1 LQLAFSAPAHAIPRD
16 ANTATYDP
24 DARLYLTAGA
34 RMAEQTFFVSGLHSG
49 PSPSAGLGI
58 ARSLRAAFGSARIVG
73 VDYWAGASGFHHD
86 VFDDIWLKPSWDLI
100 EDDLYARELSAELA
114 RGACWIPALDLEI
127 AWLARKMAPHPRLL
141 APGASALAQTGK
153 PAPAV
158 APLLPFEVP
167 PGLDLNAAD
176 DEIYSFCRAHSWR
189 VWVKG
194 PYHDAIAV
202 ANWPELERA
211 RAQLRKCWQSD
222 RLSLQAH
229 IRGYEES
236 IAFAAVGGAIA
247 DAVMMRKR
255 IITPDG
261 KTWAG
266 RIGDVPDDL
275 LGPIEAAVRA
285 VGWTG
290 GAELELLRDVDG
302 RRWLNEWNP
311 RFPAWIHGA
320 TLAGRNLPAA
330 LVRSALGLTG
340 GAQPLSERVEFTRVV
355 LEIPVRPDLPLPLQ
369 PEPEHGQ
376 VGASG
381 KYGAA
386 LSAIVP
392 KLAATEN
399 RRAAAPA
406 MSAELTADLC
416 DAATAT
422 ATATATPTPHRA
434 LFRRTAE
441 AAFAAL
447 DRRPSRSA
455 GPQLRFAYSLKTC
468 PDAEYLALA
477 RKAGMLAECISLL
490 EVRRALA
497 ADWSAA
503 DIVLN
508 GPGKWWPE
516 SEARPDG
523 LRAVFCDSVEE
534 LERLASS
541 GRRDALWGVRLRVPG
556 LRSRFGI
563 PVDELDAF
571 ERLCATVSSLPAA
584 CKFGVHVHTASTLVG
599 IGHWRDAVESAVVW
613 AATLESAT
621 GREVSVLDLGGGYH
635 PDDIARVPFA
645 DIAEF
650 AASRLAGL
658 EQVYVE
664 PGRALTQATMGVVTR
679 VLDVRRRRGQLDE
692 VVVDACIAELPLA
705 ASYPHRIF
713 ALTRSGPVPI
723 PRGRVRLLGRI
734 CMEDDVLSPGLALPP
749 DLAIGDR
756 LVVCDAGAYERSMS
770 YAFGCGGYS

>member
-1 LQLAFSAPAHAIPRD
+1 
-16 ANTATYDP
+16 
-24 DARLYLTAGA
+24 
-34 RMAEQTFFVSGLHSG
+34 MAEQTFFVSGLHSG
-49 PSPSAGLGI
+49 PSPSAGLGV
-58 ARSLRAAFGSARIVG
+58 ARSLRAAFGTARIVG

-86 VFDDIWLKPSWDLI
+86 VFDDVWLKPSWDLI
-100 EDDLYARELSAELA
+100 EDELYARELAAELA
-114 RGACWIPALDLEI
+114 RGACWIPTLDLEI
-127 AWLARKMAPHPRLL
+127 AWLARRMPVHPRLL
-141 APGASALAQTGK
+141 APGAAALAQTGK
-153 PAPAV
+153 PAPSV
-158 APLLPFEVP
+158 APLLPFDLP

-176 DEIYSFCRAHSWR
+176 DEIYAFCRAHSWR

-202 ANWPELERA
+202 ASWPELERA
-211 RAQLRKCWQSD
+211 RVQLRQRWQSD

-229 IRGYEES
+229 VRGYEES
-236 IAFAAVGGAIA
+236 VAFAAVNGAII
-247 DAVMMRKR
+247 DAVLMRKR
-255 IITPDG
+255 IVTPDG

-266 RIGDVPDDL
+266 RIGDVPAEL
-275 LGPIEAAVRA
+275 LTPIEAAVRA

-330 LVRSALGLTG
+330 LVRRALGLAAA
-340 GAQPLSERVEFTRVV
+340 AQPLAERVEFTRVV
-355 LEIPVRPDLPLPLQ
+355 LEVPVRGELPLPLL
-369 PEPEHGQ
+369 PEPDHGQ

-386 LSAIVP
+386 LAAIVP
-392 KLAATEN
+392 KLAATED
-399 RRAAAPA
+399 RRAMPPA
-406 MSAELTADLC
+406 MSPELAADLR
-416 DAATAT
+416 DAAAV
-422 ATATATPTPHRA
+422 AATPHRA

-441 AAFAAL
+441 AAFAAVA
-447 DRRPSRSA
+447 RRPAPRS

-468 PDAEYLALA
+468 PDPEYLTLA

-503 DIVLN
+503 DVILN
-508 GPGKWWPE
+508 GPGKWWPD
-516 SEARPDG
+516 SEPRPDG

-541 GRRDALWGVRLRVPG
+541 GRRDAMWGVRLRVPG
-556 LRSRFGI
+556 LRSRFGVAI
-563 PVDELDAF
+563 DEPEAF
-571 ERLCATVSSLPAA
+571 ERLCAAVSALPAGR
-584 CKFGVHVHTASTLVG
+584 KLGVHVHMASTLVG

-613 AATLESAT
+613 AATLEAAT
-621 GREVSVLDLGGGYH
+621 GRAVAAVDLGGGYH
-635 PDDIARVPFA
+635 PDDLPRVPFA
-645 DIAEF
+645 DITAF
-650 AASRLAGL
+650 AASRLADL

-664 PGRALTQATMGVVTR
+664 PGRALTQATMGVVTS
-679 VLDVRRRRGQLDE
+679 VLDIRRRRGQLDE

-713 ALTRSGPVPI
+713 ALTRGGPVPVA
-723 PRGRVRLLGRI
+723 RGPVRLLGRI